1 MVALRLCLE
10 RIVAPVKDRPISIS
24 LPIITDASDLPKITG
39 ALLAAVA
46 DGQLGPSEAA
56 TLSRVVD
63 AHRGA
68 LELADITERILKLE
82 EGAKK

>member
-1 MVALRLCLE
+1 
-10 RIVAPVKDRPISIS
+10 
-24 LPIITDASDLPKITG
+24 LPTITDGRDLPKITG
-39 ALLAAVA
+39 ALLAAIA
-46 DGQLGPSEAA
+46 EGQIGPGQALI
-56 TLSRVVD
+56 LSRVVD